1 MGMKMRHRLYYFC
14 ALAVASVSVLCV
26 GSPKAQAQSAV
37 YFLAAGPR
45 ISQPQNTPYAAEY
58 ESFVVPVSDP
68 NQIATIRSFISKADY
83 PVVNVRIKA
92 GGDGINRDFYA
103 PGAPAWNWS
112 VVALLSVQGEPFIPP
127 QSPPE
132 ERYGSA
138 SMIAADPNG
147 WIARHGDQLAE
158 QWFPLTTEVNPFK
171 TPVPPDP
178 ELPVMANLSTRAFTG
193 NGQDILVGGT
203 SISGNRPKQVA
214 VRCSSGNLLGPYGIG
229 TAVGFPR
236 IRMFGSDGKQLAI
249 VSSQRSYEIAA
260 RFPALNYRG
269 AGNGGDTLAIVT
281 LYPGQYT
288 FHAFDDNGS
297 NSRTGVVLF
306 ELYDLS
312 LAPKPFP

>member
-1 MGMKMRHRLYYFC
+1 MKRTSIVL
-14 ALAVASVSVLCV
+14 LAVAAAVSFLPVTSCK
-26 GSPKAQAQSAV
+26 GQAQTTV

-45 ISQPQNTPYAAEY
+45 ISQPQDSPSAAEY
-58 ESFVVPVSDP
+58 ESFIVPVNDP
-68 NQIATIRSFISKADY
+68 NQIASIRSLIQRAQY

-92 GGDGINRDFYA
+92 GGDGINRDFYT

-178 ELPVMANLSTRAFTG
+178 ESPVMANLSTRAFTG
-193 NGQDILVGGT
+193 NAQEILVGGT
-203 SISGNRPKQVA
+203 SISGTRPKQVA
-214 VRCSSGNLLGPYGIG
+214 VRASGNSLLGRYGIG
-229 TAVGFPR
+229 TRVGPHVRVFK
-236 IRMFGSDGKQLAI
+236 SDGTELA
-249 VSSQRSYEIAA
+249 VVYNLRRYELAS
-260 RFPALNYRG
+260 RFPDLAAKELSPNF
-269 AGNGGDTLAIVT
+269 DTLAIIT

-288 FHAFDDNGS
+288 FHVFDPFGN
-297 NSRTGVVLF
+297 TGIVLF
-306 ELYDLS
+306 ELYDLA
-312 LAPKPFP
+312 LAPQPFP